1 MTQTTFE
8 KLSAQVDDFC
18 GTTGVTFI
26 FEEKTRELITELLK
40 GVYEDP
46 EHKADY
52 LALFERIRISCDC
65 SYGLLSA
72 TIGTIGYNLY
82 DKNAPKLAESSFRIA
97 VEIYSE
103 TSARINLAYVCRH
116 HKDELSPSDIEII
129 DLLFDGV
136 KQREPFSLINMAL
149 HFAQNLG
156 QEADWRLADRMISLI
171 KSNEESTD
179 SAVEWWSKL
188 AEEDDDE
195 GILVLC
201 WLERHGKYT
210 VSDQL
215 REKSTGLR
223 QKCSQIPKWIFEPKK
238 KQ

>member
-1 MTQTTFE
+1 MTQTTIE
-8 KLSAQVDDFC
+8 KLSAKVDDFC
-18 GTTGVTFI
+18 STDGVTFI
-26 FEEKTRELITELLK
+26 FDEKTCELITELLK

-52 LALFERIRISCDC
+52 LTLLERIQISCNC
-65 SYGLLSA
+65 TKSLLSA
-72 TIGTIGYNLY
+72 TIGTIGYDLY

-116 HKDELSPSDIEII
+116 HRDELSPSDIEII

-156 QEADWRLADRMISLI
+156 QETDWKLADRMIGLI
-171 KSNEESTD
+171 KSDEVSID

-195 GILVLC
+195 GVLVLC
-201 WLERHGKYT
+201 WLERHGKHT
-210 VSDQL
+210 VLDHL

-223 QKCSQIPKWIFEPKK
+223 QKCPRIPKWIFEQKK
-238 KQ
+238 KE